1 MEIIDII
8 LILILGYGGYKGY
21 QTGLLIQFITFIA
34 FIIAI
39 VTAFNLGQ
47 MGVTKLKE
55 WFELNDSILPV
66 ISFLLIFLI
75 VLILIIL
82 LGKFL
87 TSVLHQTIFGSVDKY
102 AGALVGILKAAFGLG
117 CVLWLLEKSGL
128 KIPHEYTN
136 ESFVYAWLTDYSP
149 NVIKLLGKIIP
160 FEDIMGKVEQLIDQ
174 HSLN

>member
-34 FIIAI
+34 FIIAV
-39 VTAFNLGQ
+39 VTAFNLCQ
-47 MGVTKLKE
+47 LGVIKLKT
-55 WFELNDSILPV
+55 WFDLNNSLLPV
-66 ISFLLIFLI
+66 LSFLIIFLV

-87 TSVLHQTIFGSVDKY
+87 TSVLHQSLLGSIDQY

-128 KIPHEYTN
+128 KIPVEYTD
-136 ESFVYAWLTDYSP
+136 ESFVYTWLTEYSP
-149 NVIKLLGKIIP
+149 NVIKLLGKVIP
-160 FEDIMGKVEQLIDQ
+160 FEDIMIKVEELI
-174 HSLN
+174 N

>member
-1 MEIIDII
+1 LEVIDII

-39 VTAFNLGQ
+39 ITAFNLGQ
-47 MGVTKLKE
+47 IGVSKLKE
-55 WFELNDSILPV
+55 WFDLNDSILPV
-66 ISFLLIFLI
+66 ASFLLIFLG
-75 VLILIIL
+75 VLITIIL

-87 TSVLHQTIFGSVDKY
+87 TSVLHQTLFGSVDKY

-128 KIPHEYTN
+128 KIPFEYTD
-136 ESFVYAWLTDYSP
+136 ESFVYVWLTEYSP
-149 NVIKLLGKIIP
+149 SVIKLLGQIIP
-160 FEDIMGKVEQLIDQ
+160 FEDIMGKVEQLID
-174 HSLN
+174 

>member
-39 VTAFNLGQ
+39 VTAFNLCQ
-47 MGVTKLKE
+47 HGVIKLKQ
-55 WFELNDSILPV
+55 WFDLTNSLLPV
-66 ISFLLIFLI
+66 LSFLLIFI
-75 VLILIIL
+75 GVLISIML
-82 LGKFL
+82 LGRFL
-87 TSVLHQTIFGSVDKY
+87 TNVLHQSILGSVDQY

-128 KIPHEYTN
+128 KIPVEYTD
-136 ESFVYAWLTDYSP
+136 ESFVYVWLTEYSP

-160 FEDIMGKVEQLIDQ
+160 FEDILTKVEKLIG
-174 HSLN
+174 